1 MNVTLCCMLVARH
14 RYGGST
20 RRDQR
25 PVSHDCRLLV
35 SSMPVPPYV
44 ALLSMAAH
52 LHVYHC
58 RETKIEAAFELWDE
72 TAQDDHRLAGR
83 KERSHDDLMNQKRTL
98 LMLLTGVTHRCY
110 SQVLLTGGHTMY
122 RHISSVTRIIPKC
135 Q

>member
-1 MNVTLCCMLVARH
+1 
-14 RYGGST
+14 
-20 RRDQR
+20 
-25 PVSHDCRLLV
+25 
-35 SSMPVPPYV
+35 MPVPPYV

-98 LMLLTGVTHRCY
+98 LMLLTGVTHRWAHY
-110 SQVLLTGGHTMY
+110 VPAYIIGHKNHTKMPVTDSILYKAVLHTLEL
-122 RHISSVTRIIPKC
+122 
-135 Q
+135 